1 MYGPRLN
8 RRSVTVLAAIL
19 TLASTTALAG
29 QSSGSIGFVAR
40 VVESA
45 CSLEAGHAS
54 TVSIGEAI
62 SIGIGRCSYSEGGTS
77 RASVR
82 VTTTEAA
89 AGVVALENAKVVAR
103 GGGNQLSQ
111 SPVPIGANGY
121 AVQVG
126 TRLVG
131 QAAPTQLAQ
140 ARLNLEVTYK

>member
-1 MYGPRLN
+1 
-8 RRSVTVLAAIL
+8 
-19 TLASTTALAG
+19 
-29 QSSGSIGFVAR
+29 
-40 VVESA
+40 
-45 CSLEAGHAS
+45 
-54 TVSIGEAI
+54 
-62 SIGIGRCSYSEGGTS
+62 
-77 RASVR
+77 
-82 VTTTEAA
+82 
-89 AGVVALENAKVVAR
+89 VAR